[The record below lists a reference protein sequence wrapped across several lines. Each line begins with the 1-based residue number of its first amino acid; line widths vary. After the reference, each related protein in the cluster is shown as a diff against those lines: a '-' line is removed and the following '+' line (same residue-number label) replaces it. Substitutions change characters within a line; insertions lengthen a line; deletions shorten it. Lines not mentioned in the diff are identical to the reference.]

1 MGVALLGSSITKV
14 YHHTVLGAS
23 QLQTIRIA
31 RSYTIMLLICMY
43 TRTYGDKQ
51 LKWYGIFGVKI
62 TVYDDNIRED
72 TTFKMTMVRPAR
84 GIYWYV

>member
-31 RSYTIMLLICMY
+31 RSYTENNYYEQIYHMTYIIPLYPSYRLLDGTVGLEIS
-43 TRTYGDKQ
+43 RT
-51 LKWYGIFGVKI
+51 I
-62 TVYDDNIRED
+62 
-72 TTFKMTMVRPAR
+72 
-84 GIYWYV
+84 